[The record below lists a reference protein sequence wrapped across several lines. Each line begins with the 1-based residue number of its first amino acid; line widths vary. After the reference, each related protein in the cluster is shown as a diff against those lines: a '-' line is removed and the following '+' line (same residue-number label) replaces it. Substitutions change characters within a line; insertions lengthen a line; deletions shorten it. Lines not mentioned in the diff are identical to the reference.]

1 VPRRPS
7 SPAPPWADGRRE
19 PLLKSLGLEPFR
31 QAFPWYGP
39 ELQTVRDTIV
49 PPPPLPPG
57 AESLLIDLAD
67 GGQLLARLNRPTV
80 PGGARAL
87 VLLVHGLGGDSES
100 PALARLTRL
109 LLASRLAVLR
119 LNLRGAGAGRGLAP
133 GCYSAVCGSDLRP
146 VLALAR
152 RLTRQLAHGTGSPVP
167 LFGVGHS
174 LGGTILLNLCLS
186 DGGEHRACRQTGA
199 ESPGPESLGRQP
211 VEREPSGREPA
222 APAAAGQELAA
233 RQPGHSGITGARLQP
248 SSAASASNTRQ
259 ARGGDGPAAA
269 TASRALDGL
278 VCLSSPL
285 DLEACSRRLGAAR
298 NALSHAWLLRRLIR
312 QVLADPQPLPAAE
325 LEALQGPGA
334 VRSLRQF
341 DHRITA
347 RRWGFASV
355 EAYYRSA
362 SPLPKLL
369 AGAALPPTLVLQS
382 RDDPWI
388 PSEAIETWLRRNPAA
403 GPSLLLTA
411 RGGHGGFHGA
421 GSVLGRQQGS
431 WAEQLA
437 VRWLLAQS
445 RTDRAGG

>member
-1 VPRRPS
+1 MPLRLS
-7 SPAPPWADGRRE
+7 SPAPPWGVARPER
-19 PLLKSLGLEPFR
+19 LLESLGLEPFH

-39 ELQTVRDTIV
+39 ALQTVRDTLF
-49 PPPPLPPG
+49 PPPPGPLGVETLLVDLP
-57 AESLLIDLAD
+57 D
-67 GGQLLARLNRPTV
+67 GGQLLALLNRPTA

-87 VLLVHGLGGDSES
+87 VLLVHGLGGDGES
-100 PALARLTRL
+100 PALVRLTRL
-109 LLASRLAVLR
+109 LLASRFAVLR

-133 GCYSAVCGSDLRP
+133 GCYSAFCVSDLLP
-146 VLALAR
+146 VLPLAR
-152 RLTRQLAHGTGSPVP
+152 RLTRLWADRSGSPRP

-174 LGGTILLNLCLS
+174 LGGTILLNLCLAVAADDRCS
-186 DGGEHRACRQTGA
+186 TPAA
-199 ESPGPESLGRQP
+199 SPTP
-211 VEREPSGREPA
+211 GRERA
-222 APAAAGQELAA
+222 
-233 RQPGHSGITGARLQP
+233 
-248 SSAASASNTRQ
+248 
-259 ARGGDGPAAA
+259 AAA
-269 TASRALDGL
+269 TDQPLDGL

-285 DLEACSRRLGAAR
+285 DLEACSRRLGTAR

-325 LEALQGPGA
+325 LAALQGPAA

-347 RRWGFASV
+347 RRWGFDSV

-362 SPLPKLL
+362 SPLTQLL
-369 AGAALPPTLVLQS
+369 EGAELPPALLLQS

-388 PSEAIETWLRRNPAA
+388 PSEAIETLQRRNPAA